1 LQVYLENLKSAKI
14 EATVQ
19 QLSKFESINCVL
31 NGGSAN
37 LVGAV
42 ISGGGTDHVGNG
54 RGTSQKLTDDE
65 IDNYSEREKE
75 VKSYCCHQLLPEKA
89 AIEEAEK
96 LLIIIVLH

>member
-19 QLSKFESINCVL
+19 QLSKF
-31 NGGSAN
+31 
-37 LVGAV
+37 V